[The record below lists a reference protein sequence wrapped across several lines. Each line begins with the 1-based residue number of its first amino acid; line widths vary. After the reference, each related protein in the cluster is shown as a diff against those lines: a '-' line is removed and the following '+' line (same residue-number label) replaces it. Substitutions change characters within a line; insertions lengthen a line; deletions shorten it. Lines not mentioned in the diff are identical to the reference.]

1 MLKIDYP
8 EQEIVAFGKLIYGRQ
23 DIGMGIA
30 FTIVGPH
37 DQKRREDRFAEQVAA
52 HREYVIFL
60 DSIK

>member
-1 MLKIDYP
+1 MLKIGYG

-37 DQKRREDRFAEQVAA
+37 DQKLREDWFAE
-52 HREYVIFL
+52 
-60 DSIK
+60 